1 MTNLEQL
8 KQDLANLTERVN
20 CAMALTDG
28 SIYLTREQ
36 LKDLINTVQE
46 QTIEFIKK
54 EIDDIAIDGD
64 DYVELDLCGRE
75 IEINFDVDSL
85 MSQIKREIASPNDV
99 TDEEVDSLIEKYKQL
114 LCVIGGVKKPPFTI
128 LGLHNKLMY
137 IYLKQLKTH
146 NNE

>member
-46 QTIEFIKK
+46 QTREFIED
-54 EIDDIAIDGD
+54 EISDISLDID
-64 DYVELDLCGRE
+64 DYVELELNYSRE
-75 IEINFDVDSL
+75 IEISVDNKSIL
-85 MSQIKREIASPNDV
+85 IQIKSEISGPDKA
-99 TDEEVDSLIEKYKQL
+99 TDEDVDSLIEKYK
-114 LCVIGGVKKPPFTI
+114 
-128 LGLHNKLMY
+128 
-137 IYLKQLKTH
+137 
-146 NNE
+146 

>member
-46 QTIEFIKK
+46 QTKEFIEG
-54 EIDDIAIDGD
+54 EIDSAIDRIDGD

-75 IEINFDVDSL
+75 IEVTFDEHSL
-85 MSQIKREIASPNDV
+85 KRDIKNDIGGPNEI
-99 TDEEVDSLIEKYKQL
+99 TEDELDTLIEKYK
-114 LCVIGGVKKPPFTI
+114 
-128 LGLHNKLMY
+128 
-137 IYLKQLKTH
+137 
-146 NNE
+146 